1 MRFAAGFTATGII
14 GFLLFEALK
23 IVMAPI
29 AAWLLGVV
37 MVAVKVLVLVG
48 GAALLLLAIAGSV
61 WGYRRWSQA
70 REEAAY

>member
-23 IVMAPI
+23 IVMAPV

-48 GAALLLLAIAGSV
+48 GAVLAVLVIGGSI
-61 WGYRRWSQA
+61 WGYRRWSRS
-70 REEAAY
+70 REEAAF

>member
-23 IVMAPI
+23 IVMAPV
-29 AAWLLGVV
+29 AAWVLGVV
-37 MVAVKVLVLVG
+37 MVAVKVMALVG

-61 WGYRRWSQA
+61 WGYRRWSKA